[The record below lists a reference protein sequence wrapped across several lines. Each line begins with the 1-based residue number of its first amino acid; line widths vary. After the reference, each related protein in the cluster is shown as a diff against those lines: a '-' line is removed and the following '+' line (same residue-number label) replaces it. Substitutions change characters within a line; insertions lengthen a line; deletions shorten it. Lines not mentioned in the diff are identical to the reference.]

1 MQRNAEK
8 TTRIF
13 LMKQNVRNVLHM
25 KTIIN
30 LEFSLLF
37 SVNSEEKKSIFNVS
51 KLIKS
56 GIFLTDNEC
65 HNGYRIPEAIF
76 S

>member
-1 MQRNAEK
+1 
-8 TTRIF
+8 
-13 LMKQNVRNVLHM
+13 MKQNVRNVLHM